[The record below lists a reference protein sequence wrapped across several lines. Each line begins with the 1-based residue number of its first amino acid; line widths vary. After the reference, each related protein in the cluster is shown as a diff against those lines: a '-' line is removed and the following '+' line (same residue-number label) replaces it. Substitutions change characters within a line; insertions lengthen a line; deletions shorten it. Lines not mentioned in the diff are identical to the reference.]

1 LDLTLSQIY
10 RIILPKFIR
19 KKIDSR
25 RLKARIFDYYS
36 KLTEPLAE
44 DIEAA
49 LEYLRTRPLVMF
61 PHYFQDHYKSD
72 RVEVFYDHE
81 NKLPYALLDMKKLYF
96 KRRLSK
102 RRIQKIF
109 NELLKEQDTQSPHC
123 YETINFKVENKD
135 VLVDIGAAE
144 GNFSLS
150 VVEKASRI
158 IIFEGDKEWIEPLKA
173 TFSPWKNKVTIVN
186 KFVGDTVD
194 SNFTTLD
201 DYFSDTDKISF
212 LKIDVEGAE
221 SQLLNG
227 CKRILQSQIPLK
239 IAICTYH
246 KPEDELEFN
255 SLLRHHRF
263 ETTHSDGYVLLYRDR
278 NIKAP
283 FFRRGMIRAIRN

>member
-1 LDLTLSQIY
+1 MDLTRSQIY
-10 RIILPKFIR
+10 RIVLPKFIR

-25 RLKARIFDYYS
+25 RLKARIFDHYS
-36 KLTEPLAE
+36 KLPEPLPK
-44 DIEAA
+44 DIKVG
-49 LEYLRTRPLVMF
+49 LEYLENRPVVMF

-72 RVEVFYDHE
+72 HVEVFHDQE
-81 NKLPYALLDMKKLYF
+81 KKLPYVLLDQKKLYF
-96 KRRLSK
+96 KRRLSN

-109 NELLKEQDTQSPHC
+109 NELLKEQDIQSPHC
-123 YETINFKVENKD
+123 YENINFKVEDND
-135 VLVDIGAAE
+135 VVVDVGAAE

-150 VVEKASRI
+150 VVENASRI
-158 IIFEGDKEWIEPLKA
+158 IIFEGDKEWIEPLEA

-201 DYFSDTDKISF
+201 EYFSSTENISF

-221 SQLLNG
+221 SQLLEG
-227 CKRILQSQIPLK
+227 CKRILQSQIPVK

-255 SLLRHHRF
+255 QLLRHHRF
-263 ETTHSDGYVLLYRDR
+263 ETAHSDGYVLLYRDR